1 MDPELKKIYEKHIV
15 HNSFL
20 DQNSVESCMKDSFNL
35 GVKKVLE
42 WLSKQDYLSDNIN
55 YIIEEWDN
63 QNKA

>member
-20 DQNSVESCMKDSFNL
+20 DQNSVENCMKDSHDL

-42 WLSKQDYLSDNIN
+42 WLSKQDHLSNNLD
-55 YIIEEWDN
+55 YILEEWDN
-63 QNKA
+63 QIKR